1 MLSTD
6 LIGQLE
12 RLTVTQG
19 RRAGERFTVLPWQ
32 RRFLRGAFGDGVQT
46 AALSI
51 SRGNGK
57 TAFLAGVAVMSLI
70 GALRVPRGETILV
83 ASSFEQ
89 SRIAFEHV
97 LSYMRPVLNADKSKR
112 WRTWDTSQ
120 QSRLED
126 RLTGAR
132 VRCIGSDPRRAH
144 GLAPTL
150 VLADEPAQWAP
161 NTAEAMVAALETSAG
176 KQPHSRF
183 IALGTRPVGEEHWF
197 SRLLAGS
204 ADYAQTHAA
213 EATDPPFQRRTWAK
227 ANPSLKHMPDL
238 LDAIKREAKR
248 AHTDPSVLAAFRALR
263 LNLGTADTVE
273 SVLLDATV
281 WQDMEAH
288 EVDAQ
293 GAYVLGLD
301 LGTSGAQSAASA
313 YFMATGA
320 LDTFAVFPEIPTLAE
335 RGLSDGVGALYTRCA
350 ERGELLTAGEYVS
363 DVRALLA
370 ESLRRWGRPVAI
382 TCDRWREAELR
393 EHLGAI
399 NFPLASLVV
408 RGMGYKDGADD
419 VRRFRAACLDG
430 QVHPRRS
437 LLLRSAMAQARVVT
451 DTAGNAKLA
460 KGVEGGRR
468 LRARDD
474 AVAAAILAVAEGSR
488 MPVAQRPRWR
498 YRGTA

>member
-6 LIGQLE
+6 LIEQLG

-51 SRGNGK
+51 ARANGK
-57 TAFLAGVAVMSLI
+57 TAFLSGVAVMSLI

-97 LSYMRPVLNADKSKR
+97 LAYTRPLVERDPKR
-112 WRTWDTSQ
+112 WRVWDTSQ

-126 RLTGAR
+126 KLTGAR

-176 KQPHSRF
+176 KQRSSRF
-183 IALGTRPVGEEHWF
+183 IALGTRPMGEEHWF

-227 ANPSLKHMPDL
+227 ANPSLPHMPDL
-238 LDAIKREAKR
+238 LDALKREAKR
-248 AHTDPSVLAAFRALR
+248 ARTDPSVLAAFRALR
-263 LNLGTADTVE
+263 LNLGTSDTVE

-281 WQDMEAH
+281 WQNMEAD

>member
-1 MLSTD
+1 MLATD

-19 RRAGERFTVLPWQ
+19 RRAGERLTVLPWQ
-32 RRFLRGAFGDGVQT
+32 RRFVRGAFADGVQT

-70 GALRVPRGETILV
+70 GVLHVPRGETILV

-89 SRIAFEHV
+89 ARIAFEHV
-97 LSYMRPVLNADKSKR
+97 LSFMRPLLERDKPKR

-213 EATDPPFQRRTWAK
+213 EAIDPPFQRRTWAK

-238 LDAIKREAKR
+238 LDAIRRR
-248 AHTDPSVLAAFRALR
+248 ARSGRSRTYPSVLAAFRALR
-263 LNLGTADTVE
+263 PE
-273 SVLLDATV
+273 SPERLT
-281 WQDMEAH
+281 
-288 EVDAQ
+288 
-293 GAYVLGLD
+293 
-301 LGTSGAQSAASA
+301 QSS
-313 YFMATGA
+313 
-320 LDTFAVFPEIPTLAE
+320 P
-335 RGLSDGVGALYTRCA
+335 
-350 ERGELLTAGEYVS
+350 
-363 DVRALLA
+363 
-370 ESLRRWGRPVAI
+370 
-382 TCDRWREAELR
+382 
-393 EHLGAI
+393 
-399 NFPLASLVV
+399 
-408 RGMGYKDGADD
+408 
-419 VRRFRAACLDG
+419 
-430 QVHPRRS
+430 
-437 LLLRSAMAQARVVT
+437 
-451 DTAGNAKLA
+451 
-460 KGVEGGRR
+460 
-468 LRARDD
+468 
-474 AVAAAILAVAEGSR
+474 
-488 MPVAQRPRWR
+488 
-498 YRGTA
+498 